1 VPDSGVWFGVMAPA
15 RTPPDLVARI
25 ARDLEA
31 IARTEDTR
39 TKLATQAAVPD
50 FSGPEAFTT
59 RIRTE
64 LATWRQVAQS
74 VGIKPE

>member
-1 VPDSGVWFGVMAPA
+1 M
-15 RTPPDLVARI
+15 

-31 IARTEDTR
+31 LANTADTR

-50 FSGPEAFTT
+50 FVGPQGFTT

-64 LATWRQVAQS
+64 LATWREIAQS
-74 VGIKPE
+74 LGIRPE

>member
-1 VPDSGVWFGVMAPA
+1 MAPA
-15 RTPPDLVARI
+15 GTPPDLVARI

-31 IARTEDTR
+31 LANMTDTR

-50 FSGPEAFTT
+50 FVGPQYFAT

-64 LATWRQVAQS
+64 LATWREVARS
-74 VGIKPE
+74 VGIRPE